1 MEPPALSG
9 NSYFSLMTATSH
21 IDHRYLPR
29 HLTSYDERGNRLE
42 IVDAELPKR
51 MPPIVVL
58 GEPGMGKTWLLEQLA
73 KHSGTDL
80 IRAPSFVRSPQRF
93 RPSDPMQ
100 VLVIDALD
108 EVAALQEGDP
118 LHNVLRALG
127 TIGWPPFILSCRAAD
142 WQHTVD
148 SVEIADDYGRKPEEW
163 TLEPIAREEALRFLV
178 HGKVDQASATN
189 LIEQLE
195 EKGLAELYGNPLTL
209 DLLAKLT
216 QKAGYSLPNT
226 RAALYEQ
233 AVEVLRLE
241 PNPRYVNSELA
252 RLPKLEALDA
262 AGATMAAW
270 LMTGKDAISI
280 QDRIPDT
287 NNDLPIAE
295 VTTLPHSKY
304 SRSLLHSRLFRSA
317 RSGESRFLP
326 FHRTVAEYLGA
337 RWLAEQAK
345 GNSRV
350 MARLF
355 ALITVD
361 GLVPASLRGLHAWLA
376 HFDEELATTVIAN
389 DPYGLLR
396 YGDADGLTFEQ
407 GRELLKSLRRLEQE
421 DPYFRAG
428 DWGSHSAKGLIHT
441 ELADDVREAIT
452 SEFTGYHLRTL
463 LLEVIKDTPMA
474 VALKRD
480 LKGLLSDTT
489 LTYAE
494 RADAGEALVSI
505 ARDTTDW
512 PTLCRELCQLPDHSS
527 ARLSLSLMRS
537 VGVEH
542 FAEGLIAEAILA
554 HLDLS
559 SKGHRT
565 GETVV
570 AGLLYGFPKLIPIEC
585 IPSLLDH
592 LADGV
597 IDRRERSDDVLD
609 RWESRSE
616 LSGFSQEL
624 IVRYLAQSPLEPV
637 RLWRW
642 LDSLIRRVGYD
653 HDDKDEIARYF
664 RSHSEDRQSIQNHML
679 FSGDVEAPR
688 FTSYFWGGPN
698 SFGLRLQQQDILVH
712 LEELSARHE
721 RSKHF
726 DEVWRDLVS
735 ASRTDKGVPDE
746 VRLLAQSYASGD
758 KQLLDFLD
766 PRETAQSKRWR
777 DKERKWEEKR
787 KRRELRDK
795 ARKLE
800 QRAEFAAHELD
811 LRSGELQWV
820 APSAKAYFGL
830 FADIN
835 NEKEPPERIG
845 DWLGEE
851 LQGAALAGFEATLF
865 RKDLPTPQ
873 QVANSYAD
881 GKFWHFIH
889 PIMAGLAERWRN
901 GRGFEDIPVEVVMTG
916 RIGIAGDLVQQSGSM
931 DGFEEALDGVLRS
944 NPPLFE
950 TFLRTWFEPHFLTEH
965 QHITG
970 LYQFARDAT
979 YRPLS
984 TQLSAEWLERFSNI
998 SRETEHE
1005 LVQCLATAPG
1015 PERDFAWSALRSIA
1029 EMRLSE
1035 SKRKTENQ
1043 RLWQSVCFLVS
1054 FEQHADWVSA
1064 DKVLDPDFIWSI
1076 RSIVNIDRWDRTAG
1090 LPISA
1095 NQLAWI
1101 VRSFRSLW
1109 PKAARPSG
1117 VTGGDTNSWDAT
1129 KFLEWAIY
1137 RLANDTSQ
1145 EAGQLLDALVEEV
1158 EDDYSEQLRS
1168 ARAMQRRARM
1178 EDAFLPA
1185 KIDQLVAT
1193 LNDEPPSSAQEVQ
1206 AIALDSISRLQKKIK
1221 GSATDTRDRFYDDAG
1236 KPRTEND
1243 CRDLLLDLL
1252 HLPFGIQTSPEEAMP
1267 KKKRS
1272 DAGFRL
1278 GTVRVP
1284 LEAKGQWNKDV
1295 WTGMSSQLSEL
1306 YAIDHMSD
1314 GRGIYL
1320 VFWFGRNA
1328 PPGKRLKR
1336 PPKGLPSPESAEQ
1349 MQTMLARELPKG
1361 QRDSIAIFV
1370 LDLDK
1375 EPDKQ

>member
-1 MEPPALSG
+1 
-9 NSYFSLMTATSH
+9 MTKTTSNVN
-21 IDHRYLPR
+21 HRYLQR
-29 HLTSYDERGNRLE
+29 QLTSYDERGNRLE
-42 IVDAELPKR
+42 IVDAELPNR
-51 MPPIVVL
+51 TPPAVVL

-80 IRAPSFVRSPQRF
+80 IRAPSFVRNPQRF
-93 RPSDPMQ
+93 KPSEPMQ

-118 LHNVLRALG
+118 LHNVLKALG
-127 TIGWPPFILSCRAAD
+127 IVGWPPFILSCRAAD
-142 WQHTVD
+142 WQHAVD
-148 SVEIADDYGRKPEEW
+148 SVEIAEDYGRKPEEW
-163 TLEPIAREEALRFLV
+163 TLEPITREEALRFLV

-209 DLLAKLT
+209 DLIAKLT
-216 QKAGYSLPNT
+216 QRAGYSLPNT

-241 PNPRYVNSELA
+241 PNPRYASSELA
-252 RLPKLEALDA
+252 RLSKLEALDA
-262 AGATMAAW
+262 AGATMAA
-270 LMTGKDAISI
+270 LLITGKDAISI
-280 QDRIPDT
+280 QARIHNTID
-287 NNDLPIAE
+287 DLPIAE
-295 VTTLPHSKY
+295 VRTLPRSKY
-304 SRSLLHSRLFRSA
+304 SSPLLNSRLFRSA
-317 RSGESRFLP
+317 RPGESRFLP

-345 GNSRV
+345 NNSRV

-376 HFDEELATTVIAN
+376 RFDEELAITVIAN
-389 DPYGLLR
+389 DPYGVLR
-396 YGDADGLTFEQ
+396 YGDADGLTVEQ
-407 GRELLKSLRRLEQE
+407 GRELLKSLRRLEE
-421 DPYFRAG
+421 ENPYFRAG
-428 DWGSHSAKGLIHT
+428 DWGSHSAKGLTHP
-441 ELADDVREAIT
+441 ELTDDMREAIR
-452 SEFTGYHLRTL
+452 SESTGYHLRTL
-463 LLEVIKDTPMA
+463 LLEVIKGTPMA
-474 VALKRD
+474 VALIGD
-480 LKGLLSDTT
+480 LKGLSRDTA

-494 RADAGEALVSI
+494 RADAGEALVSV
-505 ARDTTDW
+505 ARDATDW
-512 PTLCRELCQLPDHSS
+512 PALCQELCRLPDHSS
-527 ARLSLSLMRS
+527 ARLALSLMRS

-542 FAEGLIAEAILA
+542 FSEDLIAEAILA

-559 SKGHRT
+559 SKGRRT
-565 GETVV
+565 GEIVV
-570 AGLLYGFPKLIPIEC
+570 SGLLYGLPKLIPTEC
-585 IPSLLDH
+585 LPSLLDH

-597 IDRRERSDDVLD
+597 VERRERPDENLD

-616 LSGFSQEL
+616 LSRLTQEL
-624 IVRYLAQSPLEPV
+624 IVRYLAQSSIEPV

-642 LDSLIRRVGYD
+642 LDTLLRRVGYD
-653 HDDKDEIARYF
+653 YDDKDEIAEYF
-664 RSHSEDRQSIQNHML
+664 RSHSEVRQSIQHHIL
-679 FSGDVEAPR
+679 FSDNVEAPR
-688 FTSYFWGGPN
+688 FATFFWGGAN
-698 SFGLRLQQQDILVH
+698 SLGLRLQLQDILVH
-712 LEELSARHE
+712 LEELSTRCE
-721 RSKHF
+721 RSEHF
-726 DEVWRDLVS
+726 DDVWRDLIS
-735 ASRTDKGVPDE
+735 ASRTDKGVPDK
-746 VRLLAQSYASGD
+746 VQSRAQSYAAGD
-758 KQLLDFLD
+758 KQLLAFID
-766 PRETAQSKRWR
+766 PKETAQSKKWR
-777 DKERKWEEKR
+777 EKEKKWEEKR
-787 KRRELRDK
+787 KRRESRDK
-795 ARKLE
+795 AIKLE
-800 QRAEFAAHELD
+800 QRKEFAAHEVD
-811 LRSGELQWV
+811 LRSGELRWV
-820 APSAKAYFGL
+820 APPAKAYFGR

-835 NEKEPPERIG
+835 TEMEPAERIG
-845 DWLGEE
+845 DWLGEA
-851 LQGAALAGFEATLF
+851 LQDAALAGFEATLF
-865 RKDLPTPQ
+865 RKDLPTPE

-889 PIMAGLAERWRN
+889 PIMAGLAERWRKR
-901 GRGFEDIPVEVVMTG
+901 RGFEDIPVEVIMTG
-916 RIGIAGDLVQQSGSM
+916 RIGITGDLVQQSGSL
-931 DGFEEALDGVLRS
+931 DGLEEALDGVLRAS
-944 NPPLFE
+944 PPLFE

-965 QHITG
+965 RHITD
-970 LYQFARDAT
+970 LYKFARDAT

-1015 PERDFAWSALRSIA
+1015 AERDFAWTALRSIA
-1029 EMRLSE
+1029 EKRLSE
-1035 SKRKTENQ
+1035 SKRKIENQ

-1054 FEQHADWVSA
+1054 FEKHAEWLASDQSV
-1064 DKVLDPDFIWSI
+1064 DPDFIWSI
-1076 RSIVNIDRWDRTAG
+1076 RSIVNVDRWDRTAA

-1109 PKAARPSG
+1109 PKAQRPSG
-1117 VTGGDTNSWDAT
+1117 VTSGDTNSWDAT
-1129 KFLEWAIY
+1129 NFLEWAIY

-1145 EAGQLLDALVEEV
+1145 EAGQRLDALVREV

-1178 EDAFLPA
+1178 EEVFLPA

-1193 LNDEPPSSAQEVQ
+1193 LNDEPPSSAEEVQ
-1206 AIALDSISRLQKKIK
+1206 AIALDSISRLQKKLK

-1236 KPRTEND
+1236 KPRSEND

-1272 DAGFRL
+1272 DVGFRL

-1284 LEAKGQWNKDV
+1284 LEAKGQWNRDV
-1295 WTGMSSQLSEL
+1295 WTGMSSQLGEL

-1320 VFWFGRNA
+1320 VFWFGRSA
-1328 PPGKRLKR
+1328 PSGKRLRR

-1361 QRDSIAIFV
+1361 QRESIAVFV

-1375 EPDKQ
+1375 GSDKQ